1 MVRTAIYFALVGML
15 AWGVWAVFADF
26 ATRTLAPEV
35 AMAISY
41 TVGVGVAIAYIATQS
56 GPVSVSGPGIAFA
69 VAGGLFSG
77 IGSISYY
84 VALQRGNTAIAT
96 TVTALYFVVAAVL
109 GAVFLGESV
118 DVRDVAGIG
127 LAAGAVVLLAT

>member
-15 AWGVWAVFADF
+15 AWGVWALFADF
-26 ATRTLAPEV
+26 ATRSLAPEV

-41 TVGVGVAIAYIATQS
+41 IVGVGVAIAYIIVQTD
-56 GPVSVSGPGIAFA
+56 PVSLSESGVAFA

-84 VALQRGNTAIAT
+84 AALQRGDTATAT

-109 GAVFLGESV
+109 GVLFLGDSVDMQDWVGVGLAIGAVFL
-118 DVRDVAGIG
+118 
-127 LAAGAVVLLAT
+127 LAT